1 MQIMITHGTLARTRV
16 LQINRVQ
23 LAGAA
28 AALAV
33 LLMLTSGAVYH
44 WFFLKAARDGWPVVS
59 TLVRFVVR
67 DEVAQRERFLRENL
81 DAMAKKLGEM
91 QARLIRLEA
100 VGERV
105 TGLAGVRAEDLAP
118 LQRGTAP
125 AQGAPT
131 SPAGRAPA
139 ASPRGGAPAAPD
151 KPGPGTRPGA
161 VAPGGQGGLYL
172 PLERPT
178 LEQLDLVLDLLG
190 DRADQTA
197 DLFTFAESRLFE
209 QRMRA
214 LMVPSVMPVEG
225 PFGSGFGF
233 RLDPFS
239 GRTALHTGLDF
250 PADIG
255 TPVRA
260 AAGGIVVSVDLHPQY
275 GQMMEIDHG
284 TGLTTLYAHLSSA
297 RAAVGDI
304 VRRGQVVGEV
314 GNSGRSTG
322 PHLHFEVLLEG
333 VPQDPARFLA
343 ARAAPPRQA
352 ATPRGPRR

>member
-16 LQINRVQ
+16 LQISRLQ
-23 LAGAA
+23 LAGLA

-33 LLMLTSGAVYH
+33 LLMLTSGATYH
-44 WFFLKAARDGWPVVS
+44 WFFLKAAREGWPVVS
-59 TLVRFVVR
+59 TLVRFVAR
-67 DEVAQRERFLRENL
+67 DEVAQRERFMRENL
-81 DAMAKKLGEM
+81 DAMAKRLGEM
-91 QARLIRLEA
+91 QARMIRLEA

-105 TGLAGVRAEDLAP
+105 TGLAGVKAEDLAP
-118 LQRGTAP
+118 LQRSSPP
-125 AQGAPT
+125 AQGAPK
-131 SPAGRAPA
+131 SPPGRSTPA
-139 ASPRGGAPAAPD
+139 TAPRGGAQAPAD
-151 KPGPGTRPGA
+151 KTGPGAGA
-161 VAPGGQGGLYL
+161 AGGQGGVYL

-178 LEQLDLVLDLLG
+178 LEQLDQVLDMLG

-197 DLFTFAESRLFE
+197 DLFTLAESRLFE

-225 PFGSGFGF
+225 PVGSGFGF

-260 AAGGIVVSVDLHPQY
+260 AAGGVVVTVGWHPQY
-275 GQMMEIDHG
+275 GQVLEIEHG
-284 TGLTTLYAHLSSA
+284 SGLTTLYAHLSTA

-343 ARAAPPRQA
+343 ARSAAVPPLA
-352 ATPRGPRR
+352 ASPRRPR